1 MFEQVNII
9 YGEMVNKITVMMA
22 CYEENN
28 TVLAKKMI
36 ENSLAQICIEKK
48 FQLKSKKNAEKFA
61 ISSFKVNNS
70 QQIEQ
75 FSDLIIKPKS
85 VHKVYICRKS
95 INRWNIGQKDGRFSC
110 LNVAEELVG

>member
-9 YGEMVNKITVMMA
+9 YGEMVNKITVMMV

-85 VHKVYICRKS
+85 VHKVYICRKN
-95 INRWNIGQKDGRFSC
+95 INRWNIGQKDGRFSY

>member
-1 MFEQVNII
+1 MFEQVSII
-9 YGEMVNKITVMMA
+9 YGEIGNQLAVMMK
-22 CYEENN
+22 CYEKNS
-28 TVLAKKMI
+28 TVLAKKI
-36 ENSLAQICIEKK
+36 NENSLAQNHVEKK

-75 FSDLIIKPKS
+75 FSDLIIKPKG

-95 INRWNIGQKDGRFSC
+95 INRRNIGQKDGRFSG
-110 LNVAEELVG
+110 LNVAQELVG

>member
-9 YGEMVNKITVMMA
+9 YGEMVSKLAEMMG
-22 CYEENN
+22 CYEKNN
-28 TVLAKKMI
+28 TGLAKKMI
-36 ENSLAQICIEKK
+36 GNSLAQIRVEKK
-48 FQLKSKKNAEKFA
+48 FQLKREKNAEKFA

-75 FSDLIIKPKS
+75 FSDLIIKPKG

-95 INRWNIGQKDGRFSC
+95 INRRNIGQKDGRFSC
-110 LNVAEELVG
+110 LNVAQELVG

>member
-9 YGEMVNKITVMMA
+9 YSEIVNKITVMMG
-22 CYEENN
+22 CYEKSN

-36 ENSLAQICIEKK
+36 VNLLAQIYVEKK
-48 FQLKSKKNAEKFA
+48 FQLKRKKNAEKFA

-75 FSDLIIKPKS
+75 FSDLIIKPKG

-110 LNVAEELVG
+110 LNVAQELAG